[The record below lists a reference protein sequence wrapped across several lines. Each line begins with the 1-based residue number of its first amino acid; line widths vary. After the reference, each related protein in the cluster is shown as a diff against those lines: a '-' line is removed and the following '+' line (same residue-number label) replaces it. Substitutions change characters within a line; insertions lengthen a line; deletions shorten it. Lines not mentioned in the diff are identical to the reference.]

1 MSEPQEQKSTWSPE
15 KAAAK
20 IAALLANAEDA
31 AKRGALGERDVFLQ
45 KATALQHKFAVD
57 QVLLEQQGKQEA
69 EEVLSAEFC
78 REANTPLVKAKRQLV
93 TSLATLYRG
102 TAALCGEWDP
112 VKRKMNKRAYIRV
125 WAHRSDLE
133 FITQLYTS
141 FILQMQTEMARD
153 EKLSHEKITN
163 AWRVSYAH
171 AWVQRVYYR
180 LWDLK
185 KAQDRDTAST
195 GTGAEL
201 VLRSKADIVHQYAS
215 REVGGFAKGR
225 RMPISDKDPRGR
237 AAGDAAGRRADLG
250 QKRGRN
256 DATLALD

>member
-1 MSEPQEQKSTWSPE
+1 MSEPEQRSTWSRE
-15 KAAAK
+15 KAATK

-31 AKRGALGERDVFLQ
+31 AKRGALGERDMFLQ
-45 KATALQHKFAVD
+45 KATALQHKFAIN
-57 QVLLEQQGKQEA
+57 QILLEQQGKQKA
-69 EEVLSAEFC
+69 EKIISAEFC
-78 REANTPLVKAKRQLV
+78 RESNTPLVKAKRQLI
-93 TSLATLYRG
+93 TGLANLYRG

-153 EKLSHEKITN
+153 EKMTHEKVTN

-171 AWVQRVYYR
+171 AWVERVYYR
-180 LWDLK
+180 LCDLK
-185 KAQDRDTAST
+185 RSQDRETASS

-201 VLRSKADIVHQYAS
+201 MLRSKAELVHAHAEQ
-215 REVGGFAKGR
+215 EVGGFGKAR
-225 RMPISDKDPRGR
+225 RVPTSDTDPRGR

-250 QKRGRN
+250 QKHT
-256 DATLALD
+256 AHKTTPALD